1 MPNIKVEPTIPNY
14 PPQGIQAQ
22 LDLLYLWNP
31 DVANG
36 LIDQI
41 NEALEEVGKDLDN
54 YLTKAEAAATY
65 ATQTEVTQLSAAL
78 EEVEVKVSSVYRFRG
93 SVATYNNLPTE
104 GNVQGD
110 VWNVEDTGAN
120 YAWDGTK
127 WDKLSETI
135 DLTPYL
141 TKEDAAD
148 TYATITTVNGK
159 QNQLNPNQLAAVNS
173 GITAEHVASYDAYAG
188 EISAAQST
196 ADKADNAAE
205 VAQQTANLAGQE
217 AAQALSALAGKV
229 NIAQGAENAG
239 KVMTVGADGN
249 LAPAAA
255 QGAGFPQ
262 DSDYAPIQY
271 SLEGTDFSGYGRINL
286 GALSD
291 GVYEFYV
298 KTKYEVDSGFSRHY
312 YHLTVTNGEIV
323 TTKPDTYIMPAPEA
337 GAPGPMPTYTA
348 DGWASV
354 DMNSWVWCVGKT
366 GTDLIIDTMGG
377 QLGYPLSFGLY
388 GVTSGE
394 TIAYITKI
402 RNTATGELLTPTV
415 TLETEPS
422 QFPSYN
428 IGANVFR
435 PYIQST
441 DSTTSGQIML
451 FAEPTISHIFV
462 ELNGILYPNATDPS
476 LIQSGIPIGGTVSI
490 TGIDD
495 TNDYITFDFKISRTE
510 IVVKG
515 VNANGIFSGTQISFY
530 KNQSNPMSSAIVL
543 TKDGGFGVDTDKNYQ
558 SSVIFFG
565 TPTAGVKTVLAVYA
579 ADGVNDYV
587 LVQNITPTNDA
598 SLPDQTGN
606 AGKFLTTDGTNA
618 SWGEVQAAAITTDAT
633 LTGTGTTDSPL
644 GVAQSVQDSIDG
656 KVSKSGDTMTGTLN
670 LVADVDND
678 AFTIGNYRMGL
689 NGAQLDL
696 YYNTTPVFSYNPVS
710 GLQVGSLQKYFGT
723 GPGVLGSN
731 EHQWLNVYT
740 EKLNNGADIAIPTT
754 GGTMAL
760 LSDIPDTSNLAT
772 KAEVQQ
778 EIQNAIGTIETALA
792 EV

>member
-31 DVANG
+31 DVAND
-36 LIDQI
+36 LIDQL
-41 NEALEEVGKDLDN
+41 NKALEEVGKDLDN

-65 ATQTEVTQLSAAL
+65 ATQTEVTQLSQAL
-78 EEVEVKVSSVYRFRG
+78 EEVEAKVSSVYRFRG
-93 SVATYNNLPTE
+93 SVATYNDLPTE

-127 WDKLSETI
+127 WDKLSETV

-148 TYATITTVNGK
+148 TYATKITVNGK
-159 QNQLNPNQLAAVNS
+159 QDALTAEQLAAVNS
-173 GITAEHVASYDAYAG
+173 GITAEKVASYDAYAAD
-188 EISAAQST
+188 ISQAQ
-196 ADKADNAAE
+196 ADATKAENAAE

-217 AAQALSALAGKV
+217 AAQALSSLAGKV
-229 NIAQGAENAG
+229 NIAQGADNAG

-255 QGAGFPQ
+255 QGGQFPQ

-271 SLEGTDFSGYGRINL
+271 SLEDTSFAGYGRINL

-298 KTKYEVDSGFSRHY
+298 KTKYDVTSGFSRHY

-337 GAPGPMPTYTA
+337 GAPGPMPAYTT

-354 DMNSWVWCVGKT
+354 DMTSWLWYVGKT

-377 QLGYPLSFGLY
+377 NLGFPLSFSLY
-388 GVTSGE
+388 RVTSGE

-415 TLETEPS
+415 TLEIEPS
-422 QFPSYN
+422 QLPNYS

-435 PYIQST
+435 QYVQPS
-441 DSTTSGQIML
+441 DSIRSGQFTLGEGFPSTYIL
-451 FAEPTISHIFV
+451 V
-462 ELNGILYPNATDPS
+462 ELNEILYPNATEIN
-476 LIQSGIPIGGTVSI
+476 LINVGKPIGGTVSI

-495 TNDYITFDFKISRTE
+495 TNDYITFDFKISRSE
-510 IVVKG
+510 IVVKS
-515 VNANGIFSGTQISFY
+515 VNANGAFSGTQVSFY
-530 KNQSNPMSSAIVL
+530 KNQSNSMGSAIVL
-543 TKDGGFGVDTDKNYQ
+543 TKAGGFGVGTAKSYQ
-558 SSVIFFG
+558 TSVIFFG
-565 TPTAGVKTVLAVYA
+565 TPIPAVTTVIAVNAY
-579 ADGVNDYV
+579 DTINDYV

-618 SWGEVQAAAITTDAT
+618 RWGEVQADAITTDDT
-633 LTGTGTTDSPL
+633 LTGTGAADSPL
-644 GVAQSVQDSIDG
+644 GIAQTVQDSIDG

-670 LVADVDND
+670 LATATGTK
-678 AFTIGNYRMGL
+678 AFTIGDYRMGL

-696 YYNTTPVFSYNPVS
+696 YYKTTPVFSYNPAS
-710 GLQVGSLQKYFGT
+710 GFLAGSLRRYAGT
-723 GPGVLGSN
+723 SPATLGSN
-731 EHQWLNVYT
+731 EYQWTNVYT

-754 GGTMAL
+754 GGTLAL
-760 LSDIPDTSNLAT
+760 LSDIPDISTLAT
-772 KAEVQQ
+772 KTEVQQ
-778 EIQNAIGTIETALA
+778 EIQDAVGTIETALA